1 MSPTMNP
8 APSPARGTYADGYGE
23 VARVFAASLGS
34 ADGAS
39 GEEIGAAF
47 CVERDGARVVDLYGG
62 FADTATQT
70 PWEGDTRLVVFSVT
84 KGFAAMALHLLADRG
99 LLAWDEPVATYWPG
113 FGRVGKAR
121 VTVRTLVNHRAGL
134 AALDT
139 PFTLDDCLD
148 PSRRDAVVSAMERQ
162 EPRWEPGE
170 SQGYHALTWGLYVGE
185 LFERIAKEPI
195 GAFLER
201 ELFGRI
207 GSDARLGAPADLDS
221 KVATLYPPS
230 NKDRLRNVFKI
241 MVLTPQS
248 AEARVGRAFFARRS
262 LVRAAFGNP
271 SPGPDGL
278 RAYNDIPVRRG
289 CLPWG
294 SATSSARGVAR
305 AYAPFASGGLF
316 AGERLFKE
324 RVVATAHARQGW
336 SERDRVLQKA
346 LGWSQGFLK
355 EERGVFGPTPE
366 AFGHSGLGGAL
377 GWCDPVH
384 GLSIGYVMNR
394 LDWRVRS
401 PRALALCKALYECE
415 ALRGS

>member
-1 MSPTMNP
+1 MNP

-23 VARVFAASLGS
+23 VARVFAASL
-34 ADGAS
+34 AS
-39 GEEIGAAF
+39 GEEIGAAL
-47 CVERDGARVVDLYGG
+47 CVERHGVRVVDLFGG
-62 FADTATQT
+62 MADTARQT

-99 LLAWDEPVATYWPG
+99 LFAWDEPVATYWPG

-134 AALDT
+134 AALDV

-148 PSRRDAVVSAMERQ
+148 PSRRDAIVSAMERQ

-170 SQGYHALTWGLYVGE
+170 SQGYHAVTWGLYVGE

-195 GAFLER
+195 GSFLER
-201 ELFGRI
+201 ELFTRI
-207 GSDARLGAPADLDS
+207 GSDARLGAPADLDE
-221 KVATLYPPS
+221 KVATLYPPA
-230 NKDRLRNVFKI
+230 NKDRLRNVLQTI
-241 MVLTPQS
+241 VLAPQS
-248 AEARVGRAFFARRS
+248 TEARVGRAFFGRRS

-271 SPGPDGL
+271 SPGPAGL
-278 RAYNDIPVRRG
+278 AAYNSVPVRRG
-289 CLPWG
+289 ALAWG
-294 SATSSARGVAR
+294 SATASARGVAR
-305 AYAPFASGGLF
+305 AYTPFATGGVYD
-316 AGERLFKE
+316 GERLLKE
-324 RVVATAHARQGW
+324 RIIAPVHARQGW

-384 GLSIGYVMNR
+384 GLALGYVMNK

-401 PRALALCKALYECE
+401 PRALALCKALYACE
-415 ALRGS
+415 ALRG

>member
-1 MSPTMNP
+1 VTNR
-8 APSPARGTYADGYGE
+8 APSPARGTFADGYDH
-23 VARVFAASLGS
+23 VARVFAASL
-34 ADGAS
+34 AS
-39 GEEIGAAF
+39 GEEIGAAL
-47 CVERDGARVVDLYGG
+47 CVERNGERVVDLYGG
-62 FADTATQT
+62 LADSRSQT

-84 KGFAAMALHLLADRG
+84 KGFAAMALHLLVDRG
-99 LLAWDEPVATYWPG
+99 LLAWDEPVASYWPG
-113 FGRVGKAR
+113 FGRVGKER

-134 AALDT
+134 AALDV
-139 PFTLDDCLD
+139 PFTLADCLD
-148 PSRRDAVVSAMERQ
+148 PSRRDAIVSAMERQ

-170 SQGYHALTWGLYVGE
+170 SQGYHAVTWGLYVGE
-185 LFERIAKEPI
+185 LFERVAKEPI

-201 ELFGRI
+201 ELFTRV
-207 GSDARLGAPADLDS
+207 GSDARLGAPADLDA
-221 KVATLYPPS
+221 KVATLYPPE
-230 NKDRLRNVFKI
+230 NKDRLRNVLKN
-241 MVLTPQS
+241 MVLAPQS
-248 AEARVGRAFFARRS
+248 AEARVGRAFFGRRS

-271 SPGPDGL
+271 SPGPEGL
-278 RAYNDIPVRRG
+278 AAYNSVPVRRG
-289 CLPWG
+289 SLPWG
-294 SATSSARGVAR
+294 SATASARGVAR

-316 AGERLFKE
+316 AGERLLKE

-384 GLSIGYVMNR
+384 GLSLGYVMNR

-415 ALRGS
+415 ALRAR